1 MRYVFFINPTAG
13 KGKGPALLLPAIE
26 EYFKDTS
33 LEYKVIVTES
43 EGEAERRSREEAET
57 GDEITVF
64 SCGGDGTFSEVL
76 NGTYGFSNVSL
87 GSIPCGSGNDFLK
100 QFDSSEPFSDIKSQM
115 GGKSV
120 PMDIIKVDDIFCMN
134 ICSLGMDAVVAD
146 MMTDFKRLPFV
157 SGSLAYKLAVV
168 KCFLKKIGI
177 NVKVTIDGVLLGTFN
192 SLFVTCANGTTYGGG
207 YKCSPGANP
216 FDGRLE
222 WLLVETVSK
231 LRLPKFLKL
240 YERGEHE
247 NLPYVK
253 HGHCKVMEIEAERV
267 APINVDGEILHKQKV
282 RFELLRGAVKFI
294 LPRGI
299 YEKYAVPAEAA
310 QK

>member
-1 MRYVFFINPTAG
+1 MRYIFFINPTAG
-13 KGKGPALLLPAIE
+13 KGKGPEKLLPAIE
-26 EYFKDTS
+26 NYFKDTS
-33 LEYKVIVTES
+33 LDYKVIVTEY

-64 SCGGDGTFSEVL
+64 SCGGDGTFSEIL

-115 GGKSV
+115 EGKSI
-120 PMDIIKVDDIFCMN
+120 PMDIIKVDDVYCMN

-146 MMTDFKRLPFV
+146 DMSDFKRLPFV

-177 NVKVTIDGVLLGTFN
+177 NAKITIDGVLLGTFN
-192 SLFVTCANGTTYGGG
+192 CLFATCANGTTYGGG
-207 YKCSPGANP
+207 YKCSPNANP

-231 LRLPKFLKL
+231 LKLPKFLKL

-282 RFELLRGAVKFI
+282 RFELLKGAVKFI

-299 YEKYAVPAEAA
+299 YEKYTALAGTT